1 MEEWVGELMKMVNPL
16 YAGVRWPRR
25 VERGLQRTALR
36 IGFASVVKTRRRVG
50 WFRCV

>member
-25 VERGLQRTALR
+25 VERVFSERR
-36 IGFASVVKTRRRVG
+36 YASDSRR
-50 WFRCV
+50 W